1 MRHTLVPSDV
11 ERLIE
16 HLGELPEPVA
26 EPVFILVSGL
36 PGTGK
41 SYFSKK
47 LAEKVPLVIL
57 ESDDLR
63 KFLFTAPS
71 YSQNESSYLFD
82 ACHRLI
88 EYLLKRGISLIFDA
102 TNLSERNREY
112 LYSISERLGVK
123 LIVICLKAPEN
134 IIRERLIK
142 RVNSLDN
149 KSDANWDVHNKMKTT
164 VERISRN
171 HYVVDTSGDIM
182 PFVNKIV
189 RAANR

>member
-1 MRHTLVPSDV
+1 M
-11 ERLIE
+11 
-16 HLGELPEPVA
+16 
-26 EPVFILVSGL
+26 
-36 PGTGK
+36 
-41 SYFSKK
+41 
-47 LAEKVPLVIL
+47 

-82 ACHRLI
+82 AYHRLI

-164 VERISRN
+164 MERISRN